1 MREAGPIRVLVIDD
15 SAFSRQTI
23 TRALE
28 TSPLVRVV
36 GSARDGEEALRKVL
50 DLRPDVVT
58 LDLEMPRMDG
68 FTFLRL
74 LMARLP
80 TPVLVISGRTESQDV
95 FKALDLGAV
104 DFISKP
110 TPRAAPELRSI
121 QEELLRKVHALRELR
136 MDKVRA
142 RVASTPAPVPQ
153 RAPVAARPVQRV
165 VAIGASTG
173 GPAAL
178 VQVLSTFAEAPE
190 LAVIIA
196 QHMPTG
202 FTESFAARLDR
213 FTAFAARE
221 ARNGDGVEAGCILV
235 APGGC
240 HVEFESWV
248 GGARLAVTRRS
259 AADRYAPSVDRLFRS
274 GAKQFGADLVAVVLT
289 GMGDDGARGVV
300 AVKQSGGTVVAE
312 SEESAVVF
320 GMPCQAIRTGAVD
333 SVLPL
338 SQIAAAIGRGLPGG
352 DPQRGPA

>member
-1 MREAGPIRVLVIDD
+1 MKEVGPIRVLVIDD

-28 TSPLVRVV
+28 TSPLVRVI
-36 GSARDGEEALRKVL
+36 GSARDGEEALRKAL
-50 DLRPDVVT
+50 DLKPDLVT

-80 TPVLVISGRTESQDV
+80 TPVIVISGRKDSQDV

-104 DFISKP
+104 DFIAKP
-110 TPRAAPELRSI
+110 TPRAAPALRSI

-142 RVASTPAPVPQ
+142 RLLAAPDPVD
-153 RAPVAARPVQRV
+153 RAPRAGGAIRRI

-178 VQVLSTFAEAPE
+178 MQVLSCFAEPPE
-190 LAVIIA
+190 LAVVVA
-196 QHMPTG
+196 QHMPAG

-213 FTAFAARE
+213 FTAFSARE
-221 ARNGDGVEAGCILV
+221 ARDDDGLEAGHVLV

-240 HVEFESWV
+240 HVEFESRS
-248 GGARLAVTRRS
+248 GTPRLRVSRRS
-259 AADRYAPSVDRLFRS
+259 PADRYAPSVDRLFCS
-274 GAKQFGADLVAVVLT
+274 AAKHFGAELVAVVLT
-289 GMGDDGARGVV
+289 GMGDDGARGVL
-300 AVKQSGGTVVAE
+300 AVKQAGGMVVTE
-312 SEESAVVF
+312 SEETAVVF
-320 GMPCQAIRTGAVD
+320 GMPRQAIRTGVVD
-333 SVLPL
+333 AVLPL
-338 SQIAAAIGRGLPGG
+338 GRIATALGSGSC
-352 DPQRGPA
+352 DPRREDRNE